1 MHLPD
6 NPVQVV
12 VMEGYRPALDVLH
25 GRKKGG
31 GQLQFARSILFHYV
45 TQGPDVP
52 PFSVALGFGV
62 RD

>member
-1 MHLPD
+1 
-6 NPVQVV
+6 
-12 VMEGYRPALDVLH
+12 MEGYRPALDVLH